1 MSPQKVWQEEL
12 TINSDSLGMTL
23 DDLIREGKARRV
35 IVKNARGKTILR
47 LPLWLGALA
56 AAKDLSLAAVAALG
70 TMSGH
75 LTIVVERVEEDPQQ
89 PPEP

>member
-1 MSPQKVWQEEL
+1 MSSKKVWQEEL
-12 TINSDSLGMTL
+12 TIDSNSLGMTL

-56 AAKDLSLAAVAALG
+56 AAKDASLAAVAALG

-75 LTIVVERVEEDPQQ
+75 LTIVVERVEEDPQS
-89 PPEP
+89 PEP